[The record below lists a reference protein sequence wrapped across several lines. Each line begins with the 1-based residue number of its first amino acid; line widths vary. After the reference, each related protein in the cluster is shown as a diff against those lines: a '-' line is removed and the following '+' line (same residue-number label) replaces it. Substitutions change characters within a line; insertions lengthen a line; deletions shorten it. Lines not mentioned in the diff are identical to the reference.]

1 MSTRLDLAVQKH
13 LDHEEGIRLLA
24 ARDPSGNFKY
34 IDWGAKILAS
44 GQALAPEVADV
55 IDLFHRFSGQFF
67 GPGQRH
73 QRKRIHPDIHT
84 YRPHDLAGLRDNLNK
99 LQRAQDKKR
108 RQREKLYR
116 INGSVEVEVI
126 YDSTDLIV
134 RHIKNKQASCHY
146 GLGTKWCIA
155 MTREGYFED
164 YESHN
169 ATFFF
174 FERKVSLGDEFD
186 KMALMVPRN
195 GEDDGGIATA
205 FTSTDRSVDI
215 LTLAKVHGPRVFD
228 ILRAIHECSE
238 RYPGSAT
245 HQVYA
250 GTATAEQIATV
261 FANIGKLNRYET
273 DSTIE
278 AICCNDAAPWSLLD
292 EIWHRAAD
300 LSTGAWKRD
309 RGRHRRKPS
318 ASQMKSHAAE
328 LTRSVLA
335 ALLIHPQ
342 TPAEVREKIV
352 KNLRRRRVH
361 LAEIH
366 RVKNRSGR
374 VGVSVRRPLRKARHR
389 FRGRRN
395 RCTRVLSVA
404 QLVSQLAMHDGRAAR
419 TRKRYLSAIK
429 KLKKRLAEDA
439 KRKRRK

>member
-1 MSTRLDLAVQKH
+1 MSTRLDMVLKRFPE
-13 LDHEEGIRLLA
+13 HEDGIRLLA
-24 ARDPSGNFKY
+24 TRDPSGNGKY
-34 IDWGAKILAS
+34 LDWGAKVLAS

-55 IDLFHRFSGQFF
+55 VELFHRFSGQWF

-73 QRKRIHPDIHT
+73 QRKRIHPDIYA
-84 YRPHDLAGLRDNLNK
+84 YRPHDLAILRDNLNK

-116 INGSVEVEVI
+116 IDGSVEIEVV
-126 YDSTDLIV
+126 YDSPDLVV

-174 FERKVSLGDEFD
+174 FERKVPLGDEFD

-195 GEDDGGIATA
+195 GEDDGGVATA

-238 RYPGSAT
+238 RYPGSAM
-245 HQVYA
+245 HHVYA
-250 GTATAEQIATV
+250 GTATAEQIAIV
-261 FANIGKLNRYET
+261 FADIGKVSPIET
-273 DSTIE
+273 ASIIE
-278 AICCNDAAPWSLLD
+278 SVCCNDAAPWTLL
-292 EIWHRAAD
+292 EEVWRQAINLHA
-300 LSTGAWKRD
+300 SAWGRYV
-309 RGRHRRKPS
+309 RHRRRRPS
-318 ASQMKSHAAE
+318 ASQMNSRVAE
-328 LTRSVLA
+328 LTRTVLA
-335 ALLIHPQ
+335 ALLIHPH

-352 KNLRRRRVH
+352 KNLRRRRVN
-361 LAEIH
+361 LADIH
-366 RVKNRSGR
+366 RVKNRIGR
-374 VGVSVRRPLRKARHR
+374 VGVSIQRPLRKVRHR
-389 FRGRRN
+389 YRGRR
-395 RCTRVLSVA
+395 RRGTSGMSVP

-429 KLKKRLAEDA
+429 KLKKKLAA
-439 KRKRRK
+439 KKRRK